1 MVISKKYF
9 ELLSCANEIDLDVF
23 LSRLSASDAK
33 QILKTMVQF
42 LHYQKIDQNDIIQFL
57 QEQYFF

>member
-9 ELLSCANEIDLDVF
+9 ELLSCTNEIDLDIF
-23 LSRLSASDAK
+23 LSRLSVSDAK

-42 LHYQKIDQNDIIQFL
+42 FHYQKIDQNNIIQFL